1 MTSQAQG
8 EIVSI
13 HICVGHREPM
23 AFADS
28 TLSISRFGLE
38 GDGHATSDPGRSGR
52 QVLLMDRETLDR
64 LGLAPGDIRENITTS
79 GVDLSSLAPGR
90 KVSLGQTT
98 VVEITGECEP
108 CSRMDEIRPGLQA
121 TLNGQRGM
129 LARVLDGGTVT
140 VGDAVRVS

>member
-1 MTSQAQG
+1 MASQAPG

-13 HICVGHREPM
+13 HICVGHRKPM
-23 AFADS
+23 ESVESANA
-28 TLSISRFGLE
+28 IARFGLE
-38 GDGHATSDPGRSGR
+38 SDGHATSDPGRSGR
-52 QVLLMDRETLDR
+52 QVLLMDRETLAR

-79 GVDLSSLAPGR
+79 GVELYSLAPGR

-108 CSRMDEIRPGLQA
+108 CGRMDEIRPGLQGA
-121 TLNGQRGM
+121 LDGHRGM
-129 LARVLDGGTVT
+129 LARVLDGGTVA

>member
-13 HICVGHREPM
+13 YICVGHREPM
-23 AFADS
+23 ESVESANA
-28 TLSISRFGLE
+28 ISRFGLE